1 MEAGKHVLRYLK
13 GSAERG
19 LLYRS
24 VGLPTGTLELNGVV
38 SYPFCDHED
47 RIGFCDSNW
56 GPQDASHPMGEA
68 NDTLNVEEARSLQ
81 GALIVQIG
89 GCHRLERN
97 AREMRERSHLRGRD
111 QVTR

>member
-1 MEAGKHVLRYLK
+1 
-13 GSAERG
+13 
-19 LLYRS
+19 
-24 VGLPTGTLELNGVV
+24 
-38 SYPFCDHED
+38 
-47 RIGFCDSNW
+47 
-56 GPQDASHPMGEA
+56 MGEA

-81 GALIVQIG
+81 GALIVQIW